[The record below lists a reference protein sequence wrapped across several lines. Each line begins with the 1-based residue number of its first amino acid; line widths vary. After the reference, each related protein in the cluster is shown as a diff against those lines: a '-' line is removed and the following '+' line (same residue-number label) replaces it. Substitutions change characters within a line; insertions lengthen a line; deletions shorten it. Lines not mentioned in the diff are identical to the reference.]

1 MIRDGFP
8 PEQSGFRTQALRAEM
23 CERQSPSHR
32 QHRFREI
39 QDQHPDEGFWL
50 PLQNKG
56 VRHCV
61 GIYQSFIKS
70 IEIYPDAKPDGR
82 IVKHIDFKFPVSID
96 DEDGENLLLKQNDV
110 ETVCLLT
117 HS

>member
-1 MIRDGFP
+1 MP
-8 PEQSGFRTQALRAEM
+8 
-23 CERQSPSHR
+23 
-32 QHRFREI
+32 
-39 QDQHPDEGFWL
+39 
-50 PLQNKG
+50 NKG